1 MAQIILFEETFYES
15 CLAALSAPTNRRGMT
30 EPLNSPLPLVRVS
43 NVRSPCWSSV
53 TTGHR
58 GLDEWP
64 SPDVRG
70 FVNHCVH
77 NFGQ

>member
-1 MAQIILFEETFYES
+1 
-15 CLAALSAPTNRRGMT
+15 MT

-58 GLDEWP
+58 GLDE
-64 SPDVRG
+64 SEPDVRG

-77 NFGQ
+77 NLRTIPGRR